1 MSPKLILWLVFSV
14 VSTAW
19 FALDPDAGGPF
30 VSAPNL
36 VATVADATPAQIPRI
51 AGN

>member
-30 VSAPNL
+30 VSAPN
-36 VATVADATPAQIPRI
+36 VAVAVATPAQIPRI

>member
-30 VSAPNL
+30 FSAPNV
-36 VATVADATPAQIPRI
+36 VAVADSTPAQIPRI